1 MAQNGIIRPFD
12 HQLSLIQHFI
22 DALIIIV
29 TLSLSYW
36 LYHQTFSW
44 TDKYTITAIAAVVLF
59 YLAAKINN
67 LYRSYRIAGFIQE
80 IKPLML
86 SWLSTIA
93 GLLVLGYSFKSTH
106 ELSRVVFG
114 MWAVAT
120 PIILYGWRMILRHT
134 LEALRAKG
142 YNTRSVVIVGIDE
155 NAKELAKNIIHM
167 PWTGLVLKGFISQ
180 NYSGEVIANGDE
192 SWSVLGDMDYLF
204 DMARNNEVDIVYLA
218 IPMHER
224 SNINHIL
231 KVLGDSTV
239 SIFMVP
245 DFYTAEMMQGAWVTV
260 GDSPTVSVIDCPTRG
275 INSWAKRFEDIVLA
289 SFVLTLFAVP
299 MIIIALGVKLSSPG
313 PVLYKQHRYG
323 MNGKSISVWKFRSM
337 VVTEDDGEFVQ
348 AKKNDTRITPFGGFL
363 RRTSLDELPQLFNVL
378 MGDMSIVGPRPH
390 AAAHNEE
397 FRGKIYG
404 YMLRYKV
411 KPGITGL
418 AQIKGHRG
426 ETDTNEKM
434 ERRIHYDVQYIHH
447 WSIWL
452 DLIILLKTPFA
463 LIRGENAY

>member
-12 HQLSLIQHFI
+12 HQLSLIQRII

-29 TLSLSYW
+29 TLMLSYW
-36 LYHQTFSW
+36 LYHQNFSW
-44 TDKYTITAIAAVVLF
+44 TDKYTITAIAAVLFF

-67 LYRSYRIAGFIQE
+67 LYQSYRIAGFIQE

-86 SWLSTIA
+86 SWLGTLA

-106 ELSRVVFG
+106 ELSRVVLG
-114 MWAVAT
+114 LWAVAT
-120 PIILYGWRMILRHT
+120 PIILYTWRRILRQLLQAMRT
-134 LEALRAKG
+134 KG
-142 YNTRSVVIVGIDE
+142 YNTRTVVIVGIDD
-155 NAKELAKNIIHM
+155 NAKRLAQNIIHM

-180 NYSGEVIANGDE
+180 DYSGEVLSERDE
-192 SWSVLGDMDYLF
+192 NWSVLGGMDYLL
-204 DMARNNEVDIVYLA
+204 DMTRNNEVDVVYLA
-218 IPMHER
+218 IPMHEQ
-224 SNINHIL
+224 SSINTIL
-231 KVLGDSTV
+231 KKLGDSTV

-245 DFYTAEMMQGAWVTV
+245 DLYTAEIMQGTWVAV
-260 GDSPTVSVIDCPTRG
+260 GDIPTVSVIDCPTQG
-275 INSWAKRFEDIVLA
+275 IDCWAKRFEDIVLA
-289 SFVLTLFAVP
+289 SCALIIFAIP

-337 VVTEDDGEFVQ
+337 TVTEDDGEFVQ
-348 AKKNDTRITPFGGFL
+348 VKKNDARVTPFGGFL
-363 RRTSLDELPQLFNVL
+363 RRTSLDELPQFFNVL

-397 FRGKIYG
+397 FRGKIHG
-404 YMLRYKV
+404 YMLRHKV

-418 AQIKGHRG
+418 AQINGHRG

-434 ERRIHYDVQYIHH
+434 ERRLHYDVEYILN

-452 DLIILLKTPFA
+452 DLIIVLKTPFVI
-463 LIRGENAY
+463 IRDDNAY